1 MQNIDK
7 DLEFAIEKV
16 LCGTWKER
24 KDIIDKVFVE
34 DATFW
39 YTQELSS
46 LECDGGMHKNQ
57 LDETERCWLC
67 AGISSTMHTDATIY
81 TAYTR

>member
-7 DLEFAIEKV
+7 DLEFVIEKV

-24 KDIIDKVFVE
+24 KEVIDRVFVE

-39 YTQELSS
+39 YTRELSI
-46 LECDGGMHKNQ
+46 LQRN
-57 LDETERCWLC
+57 
-67 AGISSTMHTDATIY
+67 
-81 TAYTR
+81 

>member
-24 KDIIDKVFVE
+24 KEVIDKVFVE

-39 YTQELSS
+39 YTRELSI
-46 LECDGGMHKNQ
+46 LQRNGGIHKSQ
-57 LDETERCWLC
+57 LDDAERCLLC
-67 AGISSTMHTDATIY
+67 TGISSTTHSDATIY
-81 TAYTR
+81 TGYTR

>member
-24 KDIIDKVFVE
+24 KEVIDKVFVE

-39 YTQELSS
+39 YT
-46 LECDGGMHKNQ
+46 
-57 LDETERCWLC
+57 LC
-67 AGISSTMHTDATIY
+67 LIIRVQYMHTCESAW
-81 TAYTR
+81 

>member
-39 YTQELSS
+39 YTHNFSTLVCNEGIH
-46 LECDGGMHKNQ
+46 EDQ
-57 LDETERCWLC
+57 LRHTKRCWLC
-67 AGISSTMHTDATIY
+67 AGISSITLTDATIY
-81 TAYTR
+81 TEYIR

>member
-1 MQNIDK
+1 MQNVDK

-24 KDIIDKVFVE
+24 KEVIDKVFVE

-39 YTQELSS
+39 YTRKLSI
-46 LECDGGMHKNQ
+46 LQRN
-57 LDETERCWLC
+57 
-67 AGISSTMHTDATIY
+67 
-81 TAYTR
+81 

>member
-39 YTQELSS
+39 YTKDISIP
-46 LECDGGMHKNQ
+46 ECNRGIHENQ
-57 LDETERCWLC
+57 L
-67 AGISSTMHTDATIY
+67 A
-81 TAYTR
+81 